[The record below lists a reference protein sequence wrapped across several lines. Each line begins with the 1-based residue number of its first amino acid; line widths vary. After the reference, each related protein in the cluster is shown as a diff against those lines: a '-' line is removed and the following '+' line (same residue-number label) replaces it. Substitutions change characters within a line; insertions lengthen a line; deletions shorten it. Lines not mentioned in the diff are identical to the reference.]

1 MFWKDVS
8 NVKFCN
14 KQWKC
19 NIWRVYKLLW
29 PPRSVSETH
38 HNPLLYN
45 DAPDALM
52 LFLFLPLFITTNP
65 IFLNPMKIIFKNLT
79 HLIGKKKLFRFEKAM
94 SMIWWNFK
102 LYLCVGFL
110 PLKESRWSSWPWKI
124 PALMVGVQFSCWS
137 NVQHTHHNATL
148 SNQHRTN
155 TQFYVIC
162 SKHLSAAQWPL

>member
-1 MFWKDVS
+1 
-8 NVKFCN
+8 
-14 KQWKC
+14 
-19 NIWRVYKLLW
+19 
-29 PPRSVSETH
+29 
-38 HNPLLYN
+38 
-45 DAPDALM
+45 
-52 LFLFLPLFITTNP
+52 
-65 IFLNPMKIIFKNLT
+65 MKIIFKNLT

-162 SKHLSAAQWPL
+162 SKHLSAVQWPLHNIIVKWKLCNIWIYRYIQIRRDMTSQCILLKESENDYKPKLLFVELP